1 VHWRLAFAGCACA
14 AVIVQADQ
22 QPRPQTPTFRAGVRV
37 VEIDAVVRDRDDR
50 FVTGLTKNDFEVFED
65 DRPQEITAVSM
76 VNLPAD
82 RRGQPIAV
90 DGDVAPAASLVQ
102 SDDVGRVYVMV
113 LNSLNE
119 RVHQIAREFI
129 DGFLGSTDLMA
140 VMNGDRRVTQGLT
153 NDREELRA
161 AVDRYAG
168 TSRVDGLA
176 ILKDLAVNLKSVRG
190 RRKAILYI
198 ADSISVAR
206 GDDPLSGLVAPELA
220 RARRREYDD
229 AVQTAVRNNV
239 RIYPIDPG
247 GYLVRFD
254 AGRSIAESLSP
265 GPPGAVASGLGD
277 GMDARILASQ
287 TGGIAIVNTGNYRG
301 NFEKIVREYN
311 GYYVIAFYS
320 SAEQDGK
327 LHPVRVRVKDRP
339 ELSVRSRNA
348 HWTKTP
354 DVKGRAVKLPSNL
367 SATAAN
373 ALKAASPAGGT
384 LPLEVFTAVFQ
395 GDRFEGSLFIGTHV
409 PGATLNLGTRE
420 RIELAYLAVDRWG
433 VTRGTHRRAFT
444 LTLNDSL
451 RSDVAKGGLRLFGR
465 LTLPRGAY
473 QVRVAVQQPNGQMGV
488 AFADVE
494 IPDYTELPLSVSDL
508 ILASSHGQT
517 YTTLENDAILRQ
529 ALPTQPTPRRR
540 FRSNETISVFG
551 EIYNAQWVL
560 TPRVGVTTII
570 QPAGSEQVTFR
581 DEQILTSGE
590 RGRVYLRGR
599 VPLVR
604 FVPGV
609 YRLVIEAYTRDGI
622 PASTSQQMEFEVTE

>member
-1 VHWRLAFAGCACA
+1 MRWRLAFAGCACA
-14 AVIVQADQ
+14 AAIVQAGQ
-22 QPRPQTPTFRAGVRV
+22 EPRPQTPTFRAEVRV
-37 VEIDAVVRDRDDR
+37 VEIDAVVRDGDDR
-50 FVTGLTKNDFEVFED
+50 FVTGLTKGDFEVLED
-65 DRPQEITAVSM
+65 GRPQEIAAVSM
-76 VNLPAD
+76 VNMPAD
-82 RRGQPIAV
+82 RGQPIAS
-90 DGDVAPAASLVQ
+90 AASLLQ

-113 LNSLNE
+113 LNSLHE
-119 RVHQIAREFI
+119 RVHQIAREFV

-168 TSRVDGLA
+168 TSRIDGLA
-176 ILKDLAVNLKSVRG
+176 ILKDLAVNLNSVRG

-206 GDDPLSGLVAPELA
+206 GDDAPSVFRAPEVA
-220 RARRREYDD
+220 RARQREYDD

-254 AGRSIAESLSP
+254 AERTIAESLP
-265 GPPGAVASGLGD
+265 PPGSTGPIASGLGE

-287 TGGIAIVNTGNYRG
+287 TGGVAIVNTNNYRG

-320 SAEQDGK
+320 SAEQDGR
-327 LHPVRVRVKDRP
+327 LHAVRVRVKNRP

-348 HWTKTP
+348 HRTRTP
-354 DVKGRAVKLPSNL
+354 DVKGRAVKLPNNL
-367 SATAAN
+367 SATATS
-373 ALKAASPAGGT
+373 ALKTASPGGGT
-384 LPLEVFTAVFQ
+384 LPIEVFTAVFQ
-395 GDRFEGSLFIGTHV
+395 GSRFEGSLFLGTHV
-409 PGATLNLGTRE
+409 PGATLNLGPRD
-420 RIELAYLAVDRWG
+420 RIELAYVAVDRWG
-433 VTRGTHRRAFT
+433 VIRGTHRRAFT
-444 LTLNDSL
+444 LTLNDAL
-451 RSDVAKGGLRLFGR
+451 RSDVARGGLRLFGR

-473 QVRVAVQQPNGQMGV
+473 QVRVAVQQPNGQLGA
-488 AFADVE
+488 AFAEVE
-494 IPDYTELPLSVSDL
+494 IPDYTELPISVSDL
-508 ILASSHGQT
+508 ILASTHGPT
-517 YTTLENDAILRQ
+517 YTTLEHDAILRQ

-540 FRSNETISVFG
+540 FRTVETISVFG

-560 TPRVGVTTII
+560 TPRVGVTTVI
-570 QPAGSEQVTFR
+570 QPKESERVIFR
-581 DEQILTSGE
+581 DEQTLTSGE

-599 VPLVR
+599 VPLAR

-622 PASTSQQMEFEVTE
+622 PASTSQQLEFEVTD